1 MQGETQLAEFI
12 TLTGTQTIDGVVL
25 NAGDRIFLTNPT
37 TTSANKKKI
46 GKEDFATILNG
57 REYGN
62 EMSIDEEFIARDNEL
77 LVCFCSSDDL
87 LIFKGIFNDETGS
100 TAYIMSDIK
109 TGGIKLAEDDATQR
123 LEEIREFTGF
133 RLNLQRIKM
142 VRQWYIDG
150 TEGFCIKTTLPHATF
165 DIMEDGEL
173 YCRGI
178 VIEKAD
184 IETALGKIV

>member
-1 MQGETQLAEFI
+1 MQLETQFADI
-12 TLTGTQTIDGVVL
+12 I
-25 NAGDRIFLTNPT
+25 
-37 TTSANKKKI
+37 NKKKI
-46 GKEDFATILNG
+46 GKEEFATLLDG

-62 EMSIDEEFIARDNEL
+62 EISIDEEFIARDNEL

-100 TAYIMSDIK
+100 TAYIRIDVK
-109 TGGIKLAEDDATQR
+109 TGGIKLAEEDETET

-133 RLNLQRIKM
+133 RLNCQRIKM

-150 TEGFCIKTTLPHATF
+150 TEGFCIKTTLPHSTF

-178 VIEKAD
+178 VIKKAD
-184 IETALGKIV
+184 VETHLGR